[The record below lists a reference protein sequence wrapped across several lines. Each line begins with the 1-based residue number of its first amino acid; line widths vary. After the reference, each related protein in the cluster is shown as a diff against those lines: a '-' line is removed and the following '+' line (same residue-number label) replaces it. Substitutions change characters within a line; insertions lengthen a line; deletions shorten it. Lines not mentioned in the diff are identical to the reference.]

1 MNTKVFLLSFLF
13 SVGTFVVYQKYFDI
27 LAPFI
32 PGGSVRAS
40 YGVFFLVPITLL
52 ISAQT
57 LFITWLAYIAV
68 NTAAPGKSDALKAYF
83 VTSVEVFLFS
93 MYYVFFPFYGPYT
106 FVTYFTPSNSFGAT
120 AYPILVFWTV
130 ATILV
135 TFMLLKRVF
144 GLDNQASFG
153 PVRRL
158 HLAATMLAIMMVTAS

>member
-1 MNTKVFLLSFLF
+1 MNPRVFLLSFLF
-13 SVGTFVVYQKYFDI
+13 SAGTFVVYEKYFDI

-40 YGVFFLVPITLL
+40 YGVFFLVPIILL

-57 LFITWLAYIAV
+57 LFITWLTYIAV
-68 NTAAPGKSDALKAYF
+68 RTAAPGKSDALRAYL

-120 AYPILVFWTV
+120 AYPILVLWTI

-135 TFMLLKRVF
+135 TFVLLKRVF
-144 GLDNQASFG
+144 RLDDVPSLG

-158 HLAATMLAIMMVTAS
+158 LLAATMLAIMMVTAS